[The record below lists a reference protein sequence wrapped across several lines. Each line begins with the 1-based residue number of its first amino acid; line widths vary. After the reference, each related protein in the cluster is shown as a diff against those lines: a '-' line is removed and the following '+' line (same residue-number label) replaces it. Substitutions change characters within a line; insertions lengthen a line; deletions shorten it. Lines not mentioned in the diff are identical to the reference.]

1 LAYFHWLRQAADSI
15 GYMIEWLAGRVA
27 HQITRLG
34 FEIGSSLARRFPR
47 TIYWSS
53 DRLAAVAFV
62 FFRSFRRR
70 SIRNI
75 TVFLGSSFGDAESE
89 KIARESLKNFF
100 RACAEMVTFMD
111 STDEQLKTRIVLEG
125 RQNLD
130 EAVAKGNGVLVL
142 SAHLGNFFLVGTRLA
157 VEGFPVS
164 VLVNQPKDGQFAQ
177 MMDSYR
183 LQIRQQTI
191 HARPRRQALQQLQT
205 VLRRNEVA
213 VVIADEYR
221 KGNGV
226 PVPLFGKTVIARRG
240 PVTLAL
246 RTGAALIPVCLVRQ
260 EGGTLKMI
268 IEPEIELDRST
279 KGKIELADNTIRI
292 TQWLERTVR
301 QYPGQWNW
309 TNIRWWRDNG
319 PDSAKQPEHLREAS

>member
-1 LAYFHWLRQAADSI
+1 
-15 GYMIEWLAGRVA
+15 MIEWLAGKVA

-34 FEIGSSLARRFPR
+34 FEIGSSLAKRFPQ
-47 TIYWSS
+47 TVYWLS
-53 DRLAAVAFV
+53 DRLAAVSFV
-62 FFRSFRRR
+62 LFRGFRKR
-70 SIRNI
+70 SMRNI
-75 TVFLGSSFGDAESE
+75 EVFLGSSFDAAKSE
-89 KIARESLKNFF
+89 KIARDSLKSFF
-100 RACAEMVTFMD
+100 RACAEMATFMD

-164 VLVNQPKDGQFAQ
+164 VLVNQPRDGQFAQ
-177 MMDSYR
+177 MMDYYR

-191 HARPRRQALQQLQT
+191 HARPRRQALQRLQT

-246 RTGAALIPVCLVRQ
+246 RTGAALIPACLIRQ
-260 EGGTLKMI
+260 EGGTLKMV

-279 KGKIELADNTIRI
+279 KGKTELTDNTNRI

-301 QYPGQWNW
+301 QYPDQWNW

-319 PDSAKQPEHLREAS
+319 PNSAKQPEHLRQAS